1 MFTDADLIHA
11 YSRAQALEDGQLVDV
26 TDNARQVG
34 IKVPVAVTA
43 AVFGL
48 CIEVPPSRRRLEDV
62 GGRTHDIVWLL
73 RCAIRRSGGGRRVD
87 FVVSCSTRAGRR
99 NVRLKA
105 LCGPGDAGE
114 PVITVMCHD
123 ES

>member
-11 YSRAQALEDGQLVDV
+11 YTRARALEDGQLVDV

-34 IKVPVAVTA
+34 ITVPVAVTA

-48 CIEVPPSRRRLEDV
+48 CIDVPPGRRHLEDV

-73 RCAIRRSGGGRRVD
+73 RCAIARSPNGRRVD
-87 FVVSCSTRAGRR
+87 FSVRCSTRKGIRR
-99 NVRLKA
+99 IALKA
-105 LCGPGDAGE
+105 ICGAGDAGE
-114 PVITVMCHD
+114 PVITVM
-123 ES
+123 

>member
-1 MFTDADLIHA
+1 MCTDADLIHA
-11 YSRAQALEDGQLVDV
+11 YTRAQALEDGQLVDV

-34 IKVPVAVTA
+34 LTFPVAVTA
-43 AVFGL
+43 AVYGL
-48 CIEVPPSRRRLEDV
+48 CIEVPRTRKGIEDV

-73 RCAIRRSGGGRRVD
+73 RCAICRAGGGRRVD
-87 FVVSCSTRAGRR
+87 FVVSCSTRTGRR
-99 NVRLKA
+99 NIRLKA